1 MAKSKSKLG
10 FRVGDSEHTTNPRGK
25 TRMKLPT
32 TQKTKW
38 YTQFDSTRLEIP
50 ADVFYKIRGYLTQTK
65 RIVDRNQ
72 NAQQIEIMKIEFYVN
87 HLKLSN

>member
-1 MAKSKSKLG
+1 
-10 FRVGDSEHTTNPRGK
+10 
-25 TRMKLPT
+25 MKLPT

-38 YTQFDSTRLEIP
+38 YKQFDSTRLEIP
-50 ADVFYKIRGYLTQTK
+50 ADIFYKIRGYLTQTK